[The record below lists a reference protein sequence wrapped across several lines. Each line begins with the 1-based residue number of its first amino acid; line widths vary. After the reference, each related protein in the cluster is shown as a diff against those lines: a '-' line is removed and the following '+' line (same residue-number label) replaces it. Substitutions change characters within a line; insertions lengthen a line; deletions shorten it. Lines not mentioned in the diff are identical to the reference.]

1 MWTLKVVACVCAPK
15 SIALTLNSSTI
26 TWSLVHARWPR
37 SHEPPKWNCS
47 EWTPLRLGR
56 KKAPKIVH
64 QLREMCLGDGIQG
77 ANVKWFKKAIK
88 LLRNSNAF
96 LAGGEGEDVFEFKV
110 FCFHIVLLSRTLY
123 CFGFSIHTS

>member
-1 MWTLKVVACVCAPK
+1 
-15 SIALTLNSSTI
+15 
-26 TWSLVHARWPR
+26 
-37 SHEPPKWNCS
+37 
-47 EWTPLRLGR
+47 
-56 KKAPKIVH
+56 
-64 QLREMCLGDGIQG
+64 MCLGDGIQG

-88 LLRNSNAF
+88 FLRNSNAF